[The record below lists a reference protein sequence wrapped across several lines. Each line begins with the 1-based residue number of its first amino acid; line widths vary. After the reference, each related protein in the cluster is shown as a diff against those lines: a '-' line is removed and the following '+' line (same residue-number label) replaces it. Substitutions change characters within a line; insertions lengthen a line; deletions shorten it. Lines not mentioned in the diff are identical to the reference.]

1 MEYFIVVDGIQ
12 PPWVLNLL
20 HMLPLS
26 LNFNLRDNANC
37 EAKIMAALPNAPLW
51 HYRNLKKRSKDLFD
65 GSDNVHRGPPASG
78 PYIGRLRNIV
88 QCNI

>member
-37 EAKIMAALPNAPLW
+37 EAKIMAALPNAPL
-51 HYRNLKKRSKDLFD
+51 
-65 GSDNVHRGPPASG
+65 
-78 PYIGRLRNIV
+78 
-88 QCNI
+88 